1 MNRFQVTTILGIA
14 ILCAAGI
21 PLLLPRATFVGSPL
35 PDPTMLSV
43 MIALAGIIVL
53 VIAYIFKHK
62 PVPAHQ
68 K

>member
-1 MNRFQVTTILGIA
+1 MNRFQVSAILGIG
-14 ILCAAGI
+14 ILCASVI
-21 PLLLPRATFVGSPL
+21 PFLLPRAAYVGSAL
-35 PDPTMLSV
+35 PDPPVLSA

-53 VIAYIFKHK
+53 VIAYIFKLK